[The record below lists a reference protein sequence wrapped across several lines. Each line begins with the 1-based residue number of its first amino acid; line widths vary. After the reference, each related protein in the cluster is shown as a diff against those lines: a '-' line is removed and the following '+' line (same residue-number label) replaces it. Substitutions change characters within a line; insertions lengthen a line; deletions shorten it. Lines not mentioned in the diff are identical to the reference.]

1 METVTSTLEQNITR
15 DDAENDSTCISSK
28 SNLPVVDE
36 LSTIGYARKNVRMY
50 WTNACNIAKDH
61 SFWLSKDVLYSAFL
75 TRTSQNIVQ
84 VLLHPEQKVSQCA
97 CNRLVSLETATSVAN
112 CKLIKPYSPRD
123 CSDEKTVPNE
133 LPLGQIMATS
143 AFNGTIDGTLNVN
156 IPNYDRSP
164 MQIYTSHMRGS
175 RPSVPSSVKIID
187 PSTLL
192 LIQRRLKSVTALT
205 ANNMTEPI
213 CIHHATLLVR
223 DGYKQLAKSM
233 KKVKRLVG
241 DLPPCAGL
249 SAMKSETSVSNVVEV
264 YNQGTTLVELPNNIG
279 NASSKE
285 TLGEDFCFC
294 EDSSSNDV
302 DVQLSMGS
310 SPEHFHSESNEEKL
324 MYNEYECD
332 INWFSPPPF
341 IDQRKRTIPS
351 PSNTFYTYRSDDSWE
366 NEPFTSYTSSD
377 SANAM
382 PFIFI
387 SPLTKNSTNN
397 EEEIRS
403 LLSQS
408 ILLSRR
414 RAYMYRRSQRLVS
427 YGKSILPRL
436 VCRRY

>member
-1 METVTSTLEQNITR
+1 MEKVTSALEQKMTR
-15 DDAENDSTCISSK
+15 DDAQNDGTCISPK
-28 SNLPVVDE
+28 SILPVFDG

-50 WTNACNIAKDH
+50 WTDACNIAKDH
-61 SFWLSKDVLYSAFL
+61 TFWLSKDALYSAFL

-84 VLLHPEQKVSQCA
+84 DLLQ
-97 CNRLVSLETATSVAN
+97 NRLASLETATSVAN
-112 CKLIKPYSPRD
+112 CKPIQPYSLRD
-123 CSDEKTVPNE
+123 SSNEKTVPHE

-143 AFNGTIDGTLNVN
+143 EFKGTIDGTLNVN
-156 IPNYDRSP
+156 IPYYDRLP

-175 RPSVPSSVKIID
+175 KPSVQSSVKIKD

-241 DLPPCAGL
+241 DLLPSDGL
-249 SAMKSETSVSNVVEV
+249 SAMKAETSVSNVVEV
-264 YNQGTTLVELPNNIG
+264 YTGNQGTTLVELPNN
-279 NASSKE
+279 
-285 TLGEDFCFC
+285 EDFCLC
-294 EDSSSNDV
+294 EDSSSQDLG
-302 DVQLSMGS
+302 VQFPMGS
-310 SPEHFHSESNEEKL
+310 SSEHGNFHSELIEEKL
-324 MYNEYECD
+324 MYNEYECE
-332 INWFSPPPF
+332 ISWFSPPLF

-366 NEPFTSYTSSD
+366 NEPFTSCTSSD
-377 SANAM
+377 SENAM
-382 PFIFI
+382 PFVFI
-387 SPLTKNSTNN
+387 SPRTKNSTNN

-414 RAYMYRRSQRLVS
+414 RAYMNGRPRRLVS
-427 YGKSILPRL
+427 YGKRILPRL